1 MKVSILTA
9 LAASAILAIG
19 CATTK
24 SLPDRMDEFVEKT
37 EAEYKNY
44 TDEQWAKSKEDYNA
58 LVKEWEENMDNFSTS
73 EKVRVMKSMGRY
85 GAMVL
90 EKEVAGASDSLGDIL
105 ESIPET
111 INDII
116 DQIDTAAIKES
127 VDGIKNGVEGIIESI
142 DTARLRKSV
151 EGLTQSI
158 DTAKLR
164 EKLEALIKIFGGEEY
179 SAKTQ
184 KNRRVITPAG
194 FIIPVFKS

>member
-1 MKVSILTA
+1 MKASFLTA
-9 LAASAILAIG
+9 LAASAILVIG

-37 EAEYKNY
+37 ETEYKNY
-44 TDEQWAKSKEDYNA
+44 TEEDWAKSKAEYEA
-58 LVKEWEENMDNFSTS
+58 LVNEWNENADNFTMS
-73 EKVRVMKSMGRY
+73 EKIRVMKAMGRY
-85 GAMVL
+85 GTMVI
-90 EKEVAGASDSLGDIL
+90 EKEVSGASESLGGIL

-116 DQIDTAAIKES
+116 DQIDTAAIRES

-164 EKLEALIKIFGGEEY
+164 EKLEALIKIFGAE
-179 SAKTQ
+179 
-184 KNRRVITPAG
+184 
-194 FIIPVFKS
+194 

>member
-1 MKVSILTA
+1 MKASFLTA
-9 LAASAILAIG
+9 LAASAILVIG

-37 EAEYKNY
+37 ETEYKNY
-44 TDEQWAKSKEDYNA
+44 TEEDWAKSKAEYEA
-58 LVKEWEENMDNFSTS
+58 LVNEWNENADSFTMS
-73 EKVRVMKSMGRY
+73 EKIRVMKAMGCY
-85 GAMVL
+85 GTMVI
-90 EKEVAGASDSLGDIL
+90 EKEVSGASESLGGIL

-116 DQIDTAAIKES
+116 DQIDTAAIRES

-164 EKLEALIKIFGGEEY
+164 EKLEALIKIFGAE
-179 SAKTQ
+179 
-184 KNRRVITPAG
+184 
-194 FIIPVFKS
+194 

>member
-1 MKVSILTA
+1 MGRKH
-9 LAASAILAIG
+9 G
-19 CATTK
+19 
-24 SLPDRMDEFVEKT
+24 EF
-37 EAEYKNY
+37 
-44 TDEQWAKSKEDYNA
+44 
-58 LVKEWEENMDNFSTS
+58 LNFREGSGHG
-73 EKVRVMKSMGRY
+73 VMKSMGRY

-164 EKLEALIKIFGGEEY
+164 EKLEALIKIFGGE
-179 SAKTQ
+179 
-184 KNRRVITPAG
+184 
-194 FIIPVFKS
+194 

>member
-1 MKVSILTA
+1 MKASFLTA
-9 LAASAILAIG
+9 LAASAILVIG

-37 EAEYKNY
+37 ETEYKNY
-44 TDEQWAKSKEDYNA
+44 TEEDWAKSKAEYEA
-58 LVKEWEENMDNFSTS
+58 LVNEWNENADSFTMS
-73 EKVRVMKSMGRY
+73 EKIRVMKAMGRY
-85 GAMVL
+85 GTMVI
-90 EKEVAGASDSLGDIL
+90 EKEVSGASESLGGIL

-116 DQIDTAAIKES
+116 DQIDTAAIRES

-164 EKLEALIKIFGGEEY
+164 EKLEALIKIFGAE
-179 SAKTQ
+179 
-184 KNRRVITPAG
+184 
-194 FIIPVFKS
+194 

>member
-58 LVKEWEENMDNFSTS
+58 LVKEWEENMDSFSTS

-164 EKLEALIKIFGGEEY
+164 EKLEALIKIFGGE
-179 SAKTQ
+179 

-194 FIIPVFKS
+194 FIFPVFKS

>member
-1 MKVSILTA
+1 MKVSFLTA
-9 LAASAILAIG
+9 LAASAILA
-19 CATTK
+19 
-24 SLPDRMDEFVEKT
+24 MT

-58 LVKEWEENMDNFSTS
+58 LVKEWEENMDSFSTS

-164 EKLEALIKIFGGEEY
+164 EKLEALIKIFGGE
-179 SAKTQ
+179 
-184 KNRRVITPAG
+184 
-194 FIIPVFKS
+194 

>member
-24 SLPDRMDEFVEKT
+24 SLPDLMDEFVEKT

-90 EKEVAGASDSLGDIL
+90 EKEVTGASDSLGDIL

-164 EKLEALIKIFGGEEY
+164 EKLEALIKIFGGE
-179 SAKTQ
+179 
-184 KNRRVITPAG
+184 
-194 FIIPVFKS
+194 

>member
-1 MKVSILTA
+1 MKASFLTA
-9 LAASAILAIG
+9 LAASAILVIG

-37 EAEYKNY
+37 ETEYKNY
-44 TDEQWAKSKEDYNA
+44 SEEDWAKSKAEYEA
-58 LVKEWEENMDNFSTS
+58 LVNEWNENADNFTMS
-73 EKVRVMKSMGRY
+73 EKIRVMKAMGRY
-85 GAMVL
+85 GTMVI
-90 EKEVAGASDSLGDIL
+90 EKEVSGASESLGGIL

-116 DQIDTAAIKES
+116 DQIDTAAIRES

-164 EKLEALIKIFGGEEY
+164 EKLEALIKIFGAE
-179 SAKTQ
+179 
-184 KNRRVITPAG
+184 
-194 FIIPVFKS
+194 

>member
-1 MKVSILTA
+1 
-9 LAASAILAIG
+9 
-19 CATTK
+19 
-24 SLPDRMDEFVEKT
+24 
-37 EAEYKNY
+37 
-44 TDEQWAKSKEDYNA
+44 
-58 LVKEWEENMDNFSTS
+58 MDNFSTS

-127 VDGIKNGVEGIIESI
+127 VEGIIESI

-164 EKLEALIKIFGGEEY
+164 EKLEALIKIFGGE
-179 SAKTQ
+179 
-184 KNRRVITPAG
+184 
-194 FIIPVFKS
+194 

>member
-1 MKVSILTA
+1 MKVSFLTA

-58 LVKEWEENMDNFSTS
+58 LVKEWEENMDSFSTS

-164 EKLEALIKIFGGEEY
+164 EKLEALIKIF
-179 SAKTQ
+179 SSNTK
-184 KNRRVITPAG
+184 KPAG
-194 FIIPVFKS
+194 HNTCRFYYSCL

>member
-1 MKVSILTA
+1 MKVSFLTA

-58 LVKEWEENMDNFSTS
+58 LVKEWEENMDSFSTS

-164 EKLEALIKIFGGEEY
+164 EKSNIQLKHKKTGG
-179 SAKTQ
+179 S
-184 KNRRVITPAG
+184 
-194 FIIPVFKS
+194 

>member
-1 MKVSILTA
+1 MKVSFLTA

-90 EKEVAGASDSLGDIL
+90 EKEVTGASDSLGDIL

-164 EKLEALIKIFGGEEY
+164 KKLEALIKIFGGE
-179 SAKTQ
+179 
-184 KNRRVITPAG
+184 
-194 FIIPVFKS
+194 